1 MTRKDKK
8 IANTFGTFFPTAVT
22 CLKQSLNL
30 GRNERFTHDFQF
42 EVVNELFTLKALE
55 QLKTSE
61 ATGLDSISPH
71 LLKDTTE
78 VISKPLTQIINVNGN
93 TQGCLN
99 VSKYNNLNCVMTK
112 ENHEA
117 LITQLQR

>member
-1 MTRKDKK
+1 M
-8 IANTFGTFFPTAVT
+8 
-22 CLKQSLNL
+22 
-30 GRNERFTHDFQF
+30 
-42 EVVNELFTLKALE
+42 VNELFTLKALE

-99 VSKYNNLNCVMTK
+99 VSKYNNLNGVMTK

-117 LITQLQR
+117 LTQLQR